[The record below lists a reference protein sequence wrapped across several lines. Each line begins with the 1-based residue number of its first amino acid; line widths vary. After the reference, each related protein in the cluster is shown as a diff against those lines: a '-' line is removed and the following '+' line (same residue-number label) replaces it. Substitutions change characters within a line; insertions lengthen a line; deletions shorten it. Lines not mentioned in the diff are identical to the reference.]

1 VNGAALGS
9 ICPVRGASAA
19 HGNAVTA
26 VPIKLPER
34 LSSIGNPQLGKSP
47 AA

>member
-1 VNGAALGS
+1 MNGAALGS